1 MSHWIEAR
9 MASFGSI
16 GVAVNPGV
24 SVGTR
29 KPRTPS
35 SVRAQ
40 MIAIPAMEASPIQ
53 RLAPSMT
60 QPPPSRRAVVA
71 MLPGSLPASGSVRP
85 KQPMTSPAA
94 IGGSQRCFWAS
105 VPNRWMAVM
114 ASDPCTLTKV
124 RRPESPASTSSAAR
138 PYSTAL
144 RPGQP

>member
-24 SVGTR
+24 AVGTR
-29 KPRTPS
+29 KPRMPS

-40 MIAIPAMEASPIQ
+40 MTATSAIDARPIH

-60 QPPPSRRAVVA
+60 QPSPARRAVVV
-71 MLPGSLPASGSVRP
+71 MLAGSLPASGSVRP
-85 KQPMTSPAA
+85 KQPIRSPAA
-94 IGGSQRCFWAS
+94 IPGSQRSLCAS
-105 VPNRWMAVM
+105 VPNLWMALM

-124 RRPESPASTSSAAR
+124 RSPESPASSSSAAR